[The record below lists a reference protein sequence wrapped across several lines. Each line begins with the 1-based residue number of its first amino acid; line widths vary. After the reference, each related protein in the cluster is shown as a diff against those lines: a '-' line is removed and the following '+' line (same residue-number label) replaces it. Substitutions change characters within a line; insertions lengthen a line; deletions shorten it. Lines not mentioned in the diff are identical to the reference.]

1 MRDRMYRRT
10 LIAFLSL
17 ALTSP
22 ALAQDSIL
30 IRAGTLIDCKGGVER
45 NAVVTIEGSRISRV
59 QQVGVTGVR
68 RVTYDFPKLTLLPGM
83 IDTHLHL
90 S

>member
-1 MRDRMYRRT
+1 MRNHLFRWT
-10 LIAFLSL
+10 LVAFTFL
-17 ALTSP
+17 ALTST
-22 ALAQDSIL
+22 ALAQDPIL
-30 IRAGTLIDCKGGVER
+30 IRAGTLIDGKGGVER